1 MREGREKDREKI
13 DRVEVTNYLLE
24 FGSKY
29 IKPNHI
35 SLCYLTILSLYS
47 QKTRKKTF
55 KGNDQSLPLE
65 MCSHFDP
72 DEIARLGK
80 RFKKLD
86 LDNSGSLSVD
96 EFMRSVVLSH
106 LFFSIGYIKIY

>member
-1 MREGREKDREKI
+1 
-13 DRVEVTNYLLE
+13 
-24 FGSKY
+24 
-29 IKPNHI
+29 
-35 SLCYLTILSLYS
+35 
-47 QKTRKKTF
+47 
-55 KGNDQSLPLE
+55 

-96 EFMRSVVLSH
+96 EFMRLVYFVIFDLNKKVL
-106 LFFSIGYIKIY
+106 FYKIIILKIN

>member
-1 MREGREKDREKI
+1 
-13 DRVEVTNYLLE
+13 
-24 FGSKY
+24 
-29 IKPNHI
+29 
-35 SLCYLTILSLYS
+35 
-47 QKTRKKTF
+47 
-55 KGNDQSLPLE
+55 

-96 EFMRSVVLSH
+96 EFMRLVRFQLRPAVIIWS
-106 LFFSIGYIKIY
+106 Y